1 LYPTK
6 FKELEKL
13 KKLTGILVVLIAF
26 SANFIF
32 AQKDEH
38 KDEKY
43 EVKGKELSD
52 GTLYGEDIDATQTVL
67 KIGDIYADLEG
78 YQKKFVVVE
87 GDITQV
93 CQNMGCWTMIS
104 DGKNEIRAQTLH
116 KFFLPKDLK
125 SVKAVVQGEFET
137 LEITEEQA
145 KHFAEES
152 GQPNDNIKG
161 PQKMYRVKASGIKIL
176 K

>member
-1 LYPTK
+1 M
-6 FKELEKL
+6 
-13 KKLTGILVVLIAF
+13 KKLTGILVVLIVF

-43 EVKGKELSD
+43 EVKGKELTD
-52 GTLYGEDIDATQTVL
+52 GTLYGDDIDATLTIS
-67 KIGDIYADLEG
+67 KIADIFANLEG
-78 YQKKFVVVE
+78 YQKKLVVVE
-87 GDITQV
+87 GDVTQV

-104 DGKNEIRAQTLH
+104 DGKNEVRAQTLH

-125 SVKAVVQGEFET
+125 SVKAVVQGEFEAM
-137 LEITEEQA
+137 EITEEQA

-152 GQPNDNIKG
+152 GQSTDNIKG
-161 PQKMYRVKASGIKIL
+161 PQKMYRVKATGIKIL